1 VRILTVVHNLGI
13 GGMQRAAQNL
23 SVALGSLGV
32 DVAVLAF
39 RGGPREA
46 VLRRHNI
53 PVFISDVAD
62 AANTAARWRPDII
75 HIHRS
80 GYPKAGETALLKQL
94 RPTCRKIVETNI
106 FARYDFS
113 EGGHLLDAHFLLSKW
128 CVFKWRAWGGA
139 RSGKPWFVLPNS
151 FETEVFR
158 PIDQTRRAA
167 IRAELNIAKHDFVLG
182 RIGQPHIEKW
192 SYGMIGAFR
201 SSLTKHNNLCLLLVG
216 APAQIVAQIAEQ
228 PVEVGKRIIQMPTTS
243 SDERLVSLLAAM
255 DGYLHMSMIGECQSM
270 ALCEAMLAGVPIVTQ
285 STPLKDNGQLE
296 QVGHE
301 KGGLVALS
309 EDVVPEAVSRLVTD
323 HQLRSYARC
332 YAPTWVKQQFA
343 LDVVSQK
350 AIDIYEQVLT
360 NKRSSRVEDEPPDR
374 AWIEKMWSLGIGQ
387 PPALKTKILFELV
400 HTPLIYRAY
409 TTARSWQQK

>member
-1 VRILTVVHNLGI
+1 
-13 GGMQRAAQNL
+13 MQRAAQNL
-23 SVALGSLGV
+23 SVALASLGV

-39 RGGPREA
+39 GGGGPREA
-46 VLRRHNI
+46 VLRGHNI
-53 PVFISDVAD
+53 PVFISDIANAVN
-62 AANTAARWRPDII
+62 AAAGWHPDII

-80 GYPKAGETALLKQL
+80 GYPKPRETALLKHL
-94 RPTCRKIVETNI
+94 RPTCRKIIETNI

-113 EGGHLLDAHFLLSKW
+113 EGGHLIDAHCLLSKW

-139 RSGKPWFVLPNS
+139 RSGKRWFVLPNS

-158 PIDQTRRAA
+158 PIDQTQRAA
-167 IRAELNIAKHDFVLG
+167 IRAELNIAEHDFVLG
-182 RIGQPHIEKW
+182 RIAQPHIEKW

-201 SSLTKHNNLCLLLVG
+201 SALTEHNTLRLLLVG
-216 APAQIVAQIAEQ
+216 APAQIVAQIAKQ

-243 SDERLVSLLAAM
+243 SDERLVSLLSAM
-255 DGYLHMSMIGECQSM
+255 DGFLHMSMIGECHSM
-270 ALCEAMLAGVPIVTQ
+270 ALCEAMLAGIPIVTQ

-309 EDVVPEAVSRLVTD
+309 EDAVPEAISRLVTD
-323 HQLRSYARC
+323 HQLRTYVKRN
-332 YAPTWVKQQFA
+332 APIWMKQQFA
-343 LDVVSQK
+343 LDVMGRK
-350 AIDIYEQVLT
+350 AVDIYEQVLSD
-360 NKRSSRVEDEPPDR
+360 NRSPRVEDEPPDR

-387 PPALKTKILFELV
+387 PPSLKTKVLFGLV

-409 TTARSWQQK
+409 TTARSWKQS